1 MNQNR
6 ETEYKSPPVGQEI
19 SCVMHGIKKDFLL
32 NNNLFESLLKEA
44 LQKDKFNV
52 LNFVSHSFTPKGYTA
67 VALLSDSHL
76 AIHTYPEHDT
86 VYFNMYSCRGPK
98 DSEKTFNFIKEKLKP
113 VSILFFKN
121 EEVRVK
127 K

>member
-1 MNQNR
+1 MEKRDKVYQ
-6 ETEYKSPPVGQEI
+6 SPPIGQEI
-19 SCVMHGIKKDFLL
+19 SCVMHGIKKEFLL
-32 NNNLFESLLKEA
+32 DNNLFESVLKEE
-44 LQKDKFNV
+44 LQKDSFNV
-52 LNFVSHSFTPKGYTA
+52 MNFVSYSFVPKGYTA
-67 VALLSDSHL
+67 LALLSDSHL

-113 VSILFFKN
+113 ASILFLKKD
-121 EEVRVK
+121 EVKVK